1 MGGVIGDLVHHV
13 AYARHVAWW
22 SGYVGGDES
31 GSDDAV
37 GYLAEALLWSFSD
50 F

>member
-1 MGGVIGDLVHHV
+1 MWRVT
-13 AYARHVAWW
+13 
-22 SGYVGGDES
+22 SDES